1 MYLTGTSTSGGL
13 DNTSAANP
21 TLYLYRENLT
31 PQYTT
36 FLNSNFRGINNI
48 NSAPTYG
55 MDDSTYPSINIPVGT
70 GYLCF
75 FRGNRASA
83 VFTTETTTT
92 YVPQAVTLSTS
103 GTLNQGQITVKDW
116 FTPASS
122 TLSYTA
128 ATPSAVRGYNLVGNP
143 YASSIDWET
152 FQTSTT
158 TSGIYGSAIGS
169 TIYVLD
175 PVSHNYGAY
184 IKGSGGAG
192 TNNATN
198 VIASGQGFFVVTAST
213 AATLIF
219 NESAKTTSQPTGTK
233 LLMGTPVATNNLQYF
248 RLQFA
253 KDSVTT
259 EDILVRLVDSLKNLN
274 YNDNVDAIHKKGL
287 GKVSLFG
294 VSPDNY
300 ALAIYSIPAPNK
312 TQVTIPLNISAS
324 VDGAYTMNLKQV
336 TNLPQLY
343 DIWLIDA
350 YKKDS
355 TNLRQSPVYTFNIT
369 PADTLS
375 YGSTRFKVVFRINP
389 ALTYHLLT
397 FTAAKVQQLQQ
408 VQVNWTSQN
417 EQNYTDFTV
426 ERSTDE
432 GKTFQVIGSVASAGS
447 GAYGFLDKSPVTGQN
462 WYRLQSVDILDS
474 TQYSDIVK
482 IGFGPQSQGIT
493 SQSIIQLY
501 PNPAT
506 SVLNLSFGV
515 ESQHTYALT
524 ITNSLG
530 IVVKQLSA
538 TQGTLQINV
547 SGLIPG
553 GYVLKII
560 DNSNQKLIGN
570 AKFIKQ

>member
-1 MYLTGTSTSGGL
+1 M
-13 DNTSAANP
+13 
-21 TLYLYRENLT
+21 
-31 PQYTT
+31 
-36 FLNSNFRGINNI
+36 
-48 NSAPTYG
+48 
-55 MDDSTYPSINIPVGT
+55 
-70 GYLCF
+70 
-75 FRGNRASA
+75 
-83 VFTTETTTT
+83 
-92 YVPQAVTLSTS
+92 
-103 GTLNQGQITVKDW
+103 
-116 FTPASS
+116 
-122 TLSYTA
+122 
-128 ATPSAVRGYNLVGNP
+128 
-143 YASSIDWET
+143 
-152 FQTSTT
+152 
-158 TSGIYGSAIGS
+158 
-169 TIYVLD
+169 
-175 PVSHNYGAY
+175 
-184 IKGSGGAG
+184 
-192 TNNATN
+192 
-198 VIASGQGFFVVTAST
+198 
-213 AATLIF
+213 
-219 NESAKTTSQPTGTK
+219 
-233 LLMGTPVATNNLQYF
+233 
-248 RLQFA
+248 
-253 KDSVTT
+253 
-259 EDILVRLVDSLKNLN
+259 
-274 YNDNVDAIHKKGL
+274 
-287 GKVSLFG
+287 
-294 VSPDNY
+294 
-300 ALAIYSIPAPNK
+300 
-312 TQVTIPLNISAS
+312 
-324 VDGAYTMNLKQV
+324 
-336 TNLPQLY
+336 
-343 DIWLIDA
+343 
-350 YKKDS
+350 
-355 TNLRQSPVYTFNIT
+355 
-369 PADTLS
+369 
-375 YGSTRFKVVFRINP
+375 
-389 ALTYHLLT
+389 
-397 FTAAKVQQLQQ
+397 QQLQQ